1 MTMRVRWRGFELPTR
16 VVVDDETRSDTYA
29 KFITEPFERGFGITI
44 GNSLRRVLLGSLEGA
59 AVTHLKFEG
68 VQHEFTTIPGVFEDV
83 TDIVLNSK
91 QLLVKLSGADAATL
105 RIDVKRAGPITAKDI
120 EHDHTVEIV
129 NPDLHIATLTEEGHF
144 RCELQVKRGRGYRTA
159 EENAPGPEQEIGVI
173 PVASFFSPVRRVKY
187 KTEYTRVGQLT
198 NYDKLI
204 LEVWTNGT
212 VTPEMALVEASKIL
226 RKHLNPFI
234 NYFDVGRELSDASAE
249 MGLGEEAPRMTAAGT
264 TEGGAAAPTREAKVN
279 AEAAYHQ
286 LTLPLSEL
294 DLSVR
299 ALNCLEG
306 ENIQTIGDLCRRT
319 PDDLM
324 KLRNFGRTT
333 LKEIEKKLEDRD
345 LRLGMNVDEI
355 LAR

>member
-1 MTMRVRWRGFELPTR
+1 MRIRWRGLELPSR
-16 VVVDDETRSDTYA
+16 VVSDAVVSTPTYGR
-29 KFITEPFERGFGITI
+29 FVVEPFERGFGITV

-59 AVTHLKFEG
+59 AVTSLKFEG
-68 VQHEFTTIPGVFEDV
+68 VQHEFTTIPGVYEDV

-91 QLLVKLSGADAATL
+91 QLLVKLTGADAATL
-105 RIDVKRAGPITAKDI
+105 KIDVKRTGPILAKDI

-144 RCELQVKRGRGYRTA
+144 RCEMQVKRGRGYRTA

-204 LEVWTNGT
+204 LEIWTNGT

-234 NYFDVGRELSDASAE
+234 NYFDVGKELSAE
-249 MGLGEEAPRMTAAGT
+249 AGADLGVMEETGA
-264 TEGGAAAPTREAKVN
+264 EVGGVPSETKETKVN

-286 LTLPLSEL
+286 LMLPIQDL
-294 DLSVR
+294 DLTVR
-299 ALNCLEG
+299 AMNCLEG
-306 ENIQTIGDLCRRT
+306 ENIQTIGDLCRRSE
-319 PDDLM
+319 DDLL

-333 LKEIEKKLEDRD
+333 LNEIKKKLEDRG
-345 LRLGMNVDEI
+345 LKLGMDVDAI

>member
-16 VVVDDETRSDTYA
+16 VVMDEETRSETYG
-29 KFITEPFERGFGITI
+29 KFITEPFERGFGTTV

-59 AVTHLKFEG
+59 AVTSLKFEG
-68 VQHEFTTIPGVFEDV
+68 IQHEFTTIPGVYEDV

-91 QLLVKLSGADAATL
+91 QLLVKLTGADAATL
-105 RIDVKRAGPITAKDI
+105 KIDVRKQGPILAKDI
-120 EHDHTVEIV
+120 EHDHTIEIV

-144 RCELQVKRGRGYRTA
+144 RCEMQVKRGRGYRTA

-173 PVASFFSPVRRVKY
+173 PVASFFSPVRRVKF

-234 NYFDVGRELSDASAE
+234 NYFDVGKELAAE
-249 MGLGEEAPRMTAAGT
+249 AGADIGTMEEAGAPAG
-264 TEGGAAAPTREAKVN
+264 EPGVVKEVKVN

-286 LTLPLSEL
+286 LMLPIQEL
-294 DLSVR
+294 DLTVR
-299 ALNCLEG
+299 AMNCLEG

-319 PDDLM
+319 EDDLL

-333 LKEIEKKLEDRD
+333 LNEIKKKLEDRD
-345 LRLGMNVDEI
+345 LKLGMDVDAI

>member
-16 VVVDDETRSDTYA
+16 VTVDEESRSDTYA
-29 KFITEPFERGFGITI
+29 KFTTEPFERGFGITV

-59 AVTHLKFEG
+59 AVTSLKFEG
-68 VQHEFTTIPGVFEDV
+68 VQHEFTTIPGVYEDV

-91 QLLVKLSGADAATL
+91 GLLVKLTGADAATL
-105 RIDVKRAGPITAKDI
+105 KIDVKNRVGPILAKDI

-129 NPDLHIATLTEEGHF
+129 NPDLHLATLTEDGHF
-144 RCELQVKRGRGYRTA
+144 RCELTVKRGRGYRTA

-204 LEVWTNGT
+204 LEIWTNGT
-212 VTPEMALVEASKIL
+212 VTPDMALVEASKVL

-234 NYFDVGRELSDASAE
+234 HYFDVGKESAIDHGGDTGSADDNTDVGE
-249 MGLGEEAPRMTAAGT
+249 PGLPKET
-264 TEGGAAAPTREAKVN
+264 KVN

-286 LTLPLSEL
+286 LMLPLAEL

-333 LKEIEKKLEDRD
+333 LKEIEKKLEDRE
-345 LRLGMNVDEI
+345 LKLGMDVDAI

>member
-16 VVVDDETRSDTYA
+16 VVMDEETRSETYG
-29 KFITEPFERGFGITI
+29 KFMTEPFERGFGTTV

-59 AVTHLKFEG
+59 AVTTLKFEG
-68 VQHEFTTIPGVFEDV
+68 IQHEFTTIPGVYEDV
-83 TDIVLNSK
+83 TDIVLNAK
-91 QLLVKLSGADAATL
+91 QLLVKLTGADAATL
-105 RIDVKRAGPITAKDI
+105 KIDAKRTGPILAKDI
-120 EHDHTVEIV
+120 EHDHTIEIV
-129 NPDLHIATLTEEGHF
+129 NPDLHIATLTAEGHF
-144 RCELQVKRGRGYRTA
+144 RCEMQVKRGRGYRTA

-173 PVASFFSPVRRVKY
+173 PVASFFSPVRRVKF

-234 NYFDVGRELSDASAE
+234 NYFDVGKELAAEAGADLGTLEDTGAPAGE
-249 MGLGEEAPRMTAAGT
+249 MGAPK
-264 TEGGAAAPTREAKVN
+264 EIKVN

-286 LTLPLSEL
+286 LMLPIQEL
-294 DLSVR
+294 DLTVR
-299 ALNCLEG
+299 AMNCLEG
-306 ENIQTIGDLCRRT
+306 ENIQTIGDLCRRSE
-319 PDDLM
+319 DDLL

-333 LKEIEKKLEDRD
+333 LNEIKKKLEDRD
-345 LRLGMNVDEI
+345 LKLGMDVDGI

>member
-16 VVVDDETRSDTYA
+16 VTMDEDTRSETYG
-29 KFITEPFERGFGITI
+29 KFITEPFERGFGITV

-59 AVTHLKFEG
+59 AVTSLKFEG
-68 VQHEFTTIPGVFEDV
+68 VQHEFTTIPGVYEDV

-91 QLLVKLSGADAATL
+91 QLLVKLTGADAATL
-105 RIDVKRAGPITAKDI
+105 KIDVKRTGPILAKDI

-144 RCELQVKRGRGYRTA
+144 RCEMQVKRGRGYRTA

-204 LEVWTNGT
+204 LEIWTNGT

-234 NYFDVGRELSDASAE
+234 NYFDVGKELAAE
-249 MGLGEEAPRMTAAGT
+249 AGADLGSMSEEPGAEAGT
-264 TEGGAAAPTREAKVN
+264 PGETKEIKVN

-286 LTLPLSEL
+286 LMLPIQDL
-294 DLSVR
+294 DLTVR
-299 ALNCLEG
+299 AMNCLEG
-306 ENIQTIGDLCRRT
+306 ENIQTIGDLCRRSE
-319 PDDLM
+319 DDLL

-333 LKEIEKKLEDRD
+333 LNEIKKKLEDRG
-345 LRLGMNVDEI
+345 LKLGMDVDSI

>member
-1 MTMRVRWRGFELPTR
+1 MRVRWRGFELPTR
-16 VVVDDETRSDTYA
+16 VTIEEETRTETYA
-29 KFITEPFERGFGITI
+29 KFVTEPFERGFGITI

-59 AVTHLKFEG
+59 AVTSLKFEG
-68 VQHEFTTIPGVFEDV
+68 VEHEFTTIPGVFEDV
-83 TDIVLNSK
+83 TDIVLNAK
-91 QLLVKLSGADAATL
+91 QLLVKLTGAEAATL
-105 RIDVKRAGPITAKDI
+105 KLDVRKQGPILAKDI

-129 NPDLHIATLTEEGHF
+129 NKDLHLATLTEDGHF
-144 RCELQVKRGRGYRTA
+144 RCEMQVKRGRGYRTA
-159 EENAPGPEQEIGVI
+159 EENVPGPEQEIGVI

-204 LEVWTNGT
+204 LEIWTNGT
-212 VTPEMALVEASKIL
+212 VAPELAIVEASKIL

-234 NYFDVGRELSDASAE
+234 NYFDVGRELPAE
-249 MGLGEEAPRMTAAGT
+249 HGAEVAAL
-264 TEGGAAAPTREAKVN
+264 EQQAAATETKEVKVN

-286 LTLPLSEL
+286 LTLPISEL
-294 DLSVR
+294 ELSVR

-306 ENIQTIGDLCRRT
+306 ENIQTIGDLCRRSA
-319 PDDLM
+319 DDLM

-333 LKEIEKKLEDRD
+333 LKEIEKKLEDRG
-345 LRLGMNVDEI
+345 LKLGMDVDAI

>member
-1 MTMRVRWRGFELPTR
+1 MRIRWRGLELPSRVTR
-16 VVVDDETRSDTYA
+16 DEQVSTDTYGRFTA
-29 KFITEPFERGFGITI
+29 EPFERGFGTTV

-59 AVTHLKFEG
+59 AVTSLKFEG
-68 VQHEFTTIPGVFEDV
+68 IQHEFTTIPGVYEDV

-91 QLLVKLSGADAATL
+91 QLLVKLTGADAATL
-105 RIDVKRAGPITAKDI
+105 KIDVRKQGPILAKDI
-120 EHDHTVEIV
+120 EHDHTIEIV

-144 RCELQVKRGRGYRTA
+144 RCEMQVKRGRGYRTA

-173 PVASFFSPVRRVKY
+173 PVASFFSPVRRVKF

-234 NYFDVGRELSDASAE
+234 NYFDVGKELAAE
-249 MGLGEEAPRMTAAGT
+249 AGADIGTMEEAGAPAG
-264 TEGGAAAPTREAKVN
+264 EPGVVKEVKVN

-286 LTLPLSEL
+286 LMLPIQEL
-294 DLSVR
+294 DLTVR
-299 ALNCLEG
+299 AMNCLEG

-319 PDDLM
+319 EDDLL

-333 LKEIEKKLEDRD
+333 LNEIKKKLEDRD
-345 LRLGMNVDEI
+345 LKLGMDVDAI

>member
-16 VVVDDETRSDTYA
+16 VVMDEETRSETYG
-29 KFITEPFERGFGITI
+29 KFITEPFERGFGTTV

-59 AVTHLKFEG
+59 AVTSLKFEG
-68 VQHEFTTIPGVFEDV
+68 IQHEFTTIPGVYEDV

-91 QLLVKLSGADAATL
+91 QLLVKLTGADAATL
-105 RIDVKRAGPITAKDI
+105 KIDVRKQGPILAKDI
-120 EHDHTVEIV
+120 EHDHTIEIV

-144 RCELQVKRGRGYRTA
+144 RCEMQVKRGRGYRTA

-173 PVASFFSPVRRVKY
+173 PVASFFSPVRRVKF

-234 NYFDVGRELSDASAE
+234 NYFDVGKELAAE
-249 MGLGEEAPRMTAAGT
+249 AGADIGTMEDTGAPVGEPGAPPK
-264 TEGGAAAPTREAKVN
+264 EIKVN

-286 LTLPLSEL
+286 LMLPIQEL
-294 DLSVR
+294 DLTVR
-299 ALNCLEG
+299 AMNCLEG

-319 PDDLM
+319 EDDLL

-333 LKEIEKKLEDRD
+333 LNEIKKKLEDRD
-345 LRLGMNVDEI
+345 LKLGMDVDAI

>member
-1 MTMRVRWRGFELPTR
+1 MRVRWRGFELPTR
-16 VVVDDETRSDTYA
+16 VVMDEETRSETYG
-29 KFITEPFERGFGITI
+29 KFITEPFERGFGTTV

-59 AVTHLKFEG
+59 AVTSLKFEG
-68 VQHEFTTIPGVFEDV
+68 IQHEFTTIPGVYEDV

-91 QLLVKLSGADAATL
+91 QLLVKLTGADAATL
-105 RIDVKRAGPITAKDI
+105 KIDVRKQGPILAKDI
-120 EHDHTVEIV
+120 EHDHTIEIV

-144 RCELQVKRGRGYRTA
+144 RCEMQVKRGRGYRTA

-173 PVASFFSPVRRVKY
+173 PVASFFSPVRRVKF

-234 NYFDVGRELSDASAE
+234 NYFDVGKELAAE
-249 MGLGEEAPRMTAAGT
+249 AGADIGTMEEAGAPAG
-264 TEGGAAAPTREAKVN
+264 EPGVVKEVKVN

-286 LTLPLSEL
+286 LMLPIQEL
-294 DLSVR
+294 DLTVR
-299 ALNCLEG
+299 AMNCLEG

-319 PDDLM
+319 EDDLL

-333 LKEIEKKLEDRD
+333 LNEIKKKLEDRD
-345 LRLGMNVDEI
+345 LKLGMDVDAI